1 MTLGAVLL
9 EIGIY
14 FLKSPN
20 GFATGGVTGIGTLLA
35 VTLISPAVWIRAH
48 I

>member
-9 EIGIY
+9 AIGIY

-20 GFATGGVTGIGTLLA
+20 GFATGGVAGIGTLLA
-35 VTLISPAVWIRAH
+35 VTLVPHAVWIRAH